1 MFTGDMKKLSLS
13 LSLLLALPA
22 MAAAQDASK
31 QAGDTPAAIAWFG
44 TWEQGAAEAKRLG
57 LPIFLHSAAPRC
69 GGVPG
74 MW

>member
-1 MFTGDMKKLSLS
+1 MKTFIVP
-13 LSLLLALPA
+13 LALLSCLPA
-22 MAAAQDASK
+22 LGAPQEAAK
-31 QAGDTPAAIAWFG
+31 QEPAAPEVISWYG

>member
-1 MFTGDMKKLSLS
+1 MKTLSFSLGLLLSLP
-13 LSLLLALPA
+13 ALGVS
-22 MAAAQDASK
+22 QDAAK
-31 QAGDTPAAIAWFG
+31 PGEAAPEVISWYG

>member
-1 MFTGDMKKLSLS
+1 MLIDRMKPLALIC
-13 LSLLLALPA
+13 SLLAAPA
-22 MAAAQDASK
+22 HPAQEGVSD
-31 QAGDTPAAIAWFG
+31 DTSSIAWYG
-44 TWEQGAAEAKRLG
+44 TWEQGLAEAKRLD

>member
-1 MFTGDMKKLSLS
+1 MKTLTLSLS
-13 LSLLLALPA
+13 LIFAAPALAVS
-22 MAAAQDASK
+22 QDAAKAES
-31 QAGDTPAAIAWFG
+31 GEGAAIAWYG

>member
-1 MFTGDMKKLSLS
+1 MKLLQAALLCLLTSTSSDMEETG
-13 LSLLLALPA
+13 
-22 MAAAQDASK
+22 
-31 QAGDTPAAIAWFG
+31 AIAWYG
-44 TWEQGAAEAKRLG
+44 TWEQGLAEAQRLD

>member
-1 MFTGDMKKLSLS
+1 MKTLTLSLC
-13 LSLLLALPA
+13 LIFAAPA
-22 MAAAQDASK
+22 PAVSQDKAKAEGGEGSS
-31 QAGDTPAAIAWFG
+31 IAWYG

>member
-1 MFTGDMKKLSLS
+1 MKTLTLSLF
-13 LSLLLALPA
+13 LIFAAPALAVS
-22 MAAAQDASK
+22 QDAAKAESAK
-31 QAGDTPAAIAWFG
+31 AESGEGAAIAWYG